1 MTRFN
6 YDTAAQKVYFGAGDH
21 KRLPGIFDDFGW
33 QRPLLCTS
41 PHFRKN
47 GSIDKICSLLDEKVV
62 AVFDQTAAHV
72 PEVQV
77 VEASALAREKGC
89 DVVIG
94 LGGGS
99 AIGLAKAVGYEL
111 AVGQPSKQ
119 HTAEISV
126 PTIAI
131 PTTYAG
137 SEMTPVFGVTH
148 QEEGGAKRKITKRD
162 VRITPKIALYD
173 PLLTLDLPPKLTAAS
188 GVNALAHCIEA
199 IYSKTRNPLSTASAL
214 RGIKLI
220 SKTLPVCVKDGQN
233 LTARSEL
240 LEGAHLAGV
249 ALATVSMGI
258 HHGTGHVLGGT
269 AGVPHGEANCIV
281 LPHAMRFNA
290 DAVPEQLAIVAET
303 FGVPWNNRS
312 DFEMAIAASEIVRE
326 FIGQLYMPQQLRE
339 VGVEK
344 SILPRL
350 AKNLLL
356 SKAVLSNPK
365 PVTSEK
371 QAIAFLEGMW

>member
-6 YDTAAQKVYFGAGDH
+6 YDTAVQKVHFGAGDH
-21 KRLPGIFDDFGW
+21 QLLPGILDDFGW
-33 QRPLLCTS
+33 KRLLLCTS
-41 PHFRKN
+41 PHLKES
-47 GSIDKICSLLDEKVV
+47 GSVEMIFSSVEENAV
-62 AVFDQTAAHV
+62 AVYDQAASHV
-72 PEVQV
+72 PEAQV
-77 VEASALAREKGC
+77 AEALALARENVC
-89 DVVIG
+89 DVVVG

-99 AIGLAKAVGYEL
+99 AIGLAKAVSYEL
-111 AVGQPSKQ
+111 TAWQPSK
-119 HTAEISV
+119 HYAVGLAI

-148 QEEGGAKRKITKRD
+148 QEEGGTKRKITKRD
-162 VRITPKIALYD
+162 VRITPKVVLYD

-199 IYSKTRNPLSTASAL
+199 VYSKTRNPLSTACAL
-214 RGIKLI
+214 NGIKLI
-220 SKTLPVCVKDGQN
+220 SKALPICVKDGQN

-240 LEGAHLAGV
+240 LEGAHLAGL

-258 HHGTGHVLGGT
+258 HHGTGHVLGGS

-281 LPHAMRFNA
+281 LPHAMRLNA
-290 DAVPEQLAIVAET
+290 DAVPEQLAIVAEA
-303 FGVPWNNRS
+303 FGASRNGRS
-312 DFEMAIAASEIVRE
+312 DYEMAIIAADLIRE
-326 FIGQLYMPQQLRE
+326 FIGHLGMPQRLRK

-344 SILPRL
+344 SLLPRL
-350 AKNLLL
+350 GQNLLL

-365 PVTSEK
+365 QVTSK
-371 QAIAFLEGMW
+371 DQAIAFLEGMW

>member
-1 MTRFN
+1 MRFS
-6 YDTAAQKVYFGAGDH
+6 YDTAAQKVIFGAGDN
-21 KRLPGIFDDFGW
+21 KLLSRILDDFGW
-33 QRPLLCTS
+33 KKLLLCTS
-41 PHFRKN
+41 PHLREN
-47 GSIDKICSLLDEKVV
+47 GSIDMIFSSLEEKVV
-62 AVFDQTAAHV
+62 AVFDQTASHV
-72 PEVQV
+72 PEDQV
-77 VEASALAREKGC
+77 IEAMAIARESGC

-99 AIGLAKAVGYEL
+99 AIGLAKAVSYEL
-111 AVGQPSKQ
+111 SAGQSLKQ
-119 HTAEISV
+119 HAAVLAI

-137 SEMTPVFGVTH
+137 SEMTPIFGITS
-148 QEEGGAKRKITKRD
+148 EESEGAKRKITKRD
-162 VRITPKIALYD
+162 VRITPEVVLYD

-199 IYSKTRNPLSTASAL
+199 VYSKTRNPLSTDSAL
-214 RGIKLI
+214 RGIALI
-220 SKTLPVCVKDGQN
+220 KKALPVCVKDGQN

-240 LEGAHLAGV
+240 LEGAHLAGL

-258 HHGTGHVLGGT
+258 HHGTGHVLGGS
-269 AGVPHGEANCIV
+269 AGVPHGVANCIV

-290 DAVPEQLAIVAET
+290 DAVPEHLAIVAEA
-303 FGVPWNNRS
+303 FGVPRDGRS
-312 DFEMAIAASEIVRE
+312 DFEMAIIASEIIRE
-326 FIGQLYMPQQLRE
+326 FIGQLDIPQQLRE

-344 SILPRL
+344 SLLPRL
-350 AKNLLL
+350 ARNLLL
-356 SKAVLSNPK
+356 SKAVLTNPK